1 MQAAGVDL
9 RLRIL
14 GETLLEEA
22 IWGVVIL
29 GHVILAVIFGEVI
42 LEDGGFRGGV
52 SQKTAPAPDR
62 PPLYRR
68 PWASPLPRL
77 SPQRGSLHLPG
88 FSSGNSMKILENLIE
103 RLWI

>member
-1 MQAAGVDL
+1 M
-9 RLRIL
+9 
-14 GETLLEEA
+14 
-22 IWGVVIL
+22 VIL

-42 LEDGGFRGGV
+42 LEDGG
-52 SQKTAPAPDR
+52 PDR